1 MIEYK
6 QEIRF
11 MNKKDYNELY
21 EEILKLESVEECDKF
36 FADLCTINELDA
48 MLQRIK
54 AAKMLLENK
63 TFQEVTKETKI
74 SSATL
79 ARVSKCIKYGDG
91 GYKNIIERE
100 KKE

>member
-1 MIEYK
+1 MSK
-6 QEIRF
+6 R
-11 MNKKDYNELY
+11 DYTELY
-21 EEILKLESVEECDKF
+21 QEILKLETLEECERF
-36 FADLCTINELDA
+36 FDDLCTITELEA

-54 AAKMLLENK
+54 AAKMLLDEK

-91 GYKNIIERE
+91 GYKDIIN
-100 KKE
+100 KKKP